1 MTICQYLTNWQLN
14 KTCKLSILYMY
25 RKEVLIIETDYYR
38 QVIKE
43 YRKSQKLSQ
52 EKFAELLDCD
62 TTYISHIENGKRDPS
77 IDFFIKFSN
86 LSGISFDY
94 MFCCETQIGAQ
105 IKLNE
110 MSERAMRL
118 LPKDRQFTFKMMD
131 QFLDRFEH
139 DTKK

>member
-25 RKEVLIIETDYYR
+25 RKDVLIMETDYYR

>member
-1 MTICQYLTNWQLN
+1 M
-14 KTCKLSILYMY
+14 
-25 RKEVLIIETDYYR
+25 ETDYYR

-139 DTKK
+139 DTKKIKPIIKFNNIL

>member
-1 MTICQYLTNWQLN
+1 M
-14 KTCKLSILYMY
+14 
-25 RKEVLIIETDYYR
+25 ETDYYR

-43 YRKSQKLSQ
+43 YRKEQKLSQ

-62 TTYISHIENGKRDPS
+62 TTYISHIETGKREPS

-110 MSERAMRL
+110 NSERAMKL
-118 LPKDRQFTFKMMD
+118 LPKDRQFVFD
-131 QFLDRFEH
+131 IIDDLLERFEH
-139 DTKK
+139 DIKK

>member
-1 MTICQYLTNWQLN
+1 M
-14 KTCKLSILYMY
+14 
-25 RKEVLIIETDYYR
+25 ETDYYR

-118 LPKDRQFTFKMMD
+118 LLKDRQFTFKMMD

>member
-1 MTICQYLTNWQLN
+1 M
-14 KTCKLSILYMY
+14 
-25 RKEVLIIETDYYR
+25 ETDYYR
-38 QVIKE
+38 QVIKG

-110 MSERAMRL
+110 ISERAMRL

-131 QFLDRFEH
+131 QFLDRLEH
-139 DTKK
+139 DTKNKAYN

>member
-1 MTICQYLTNWQLN
+1 M
-14 KTCKLSILYMY
+14 
-25 RKEVLIIETDYYR
+25 ETDYYR

-94 MFCCETQIGAQ
+94 MFAVKHKLAL
-105 IKLNE
+105 KLNLT
-110 MSERAMRL
+110 RC
-118 LPKDRQFTFKMMD
+118 PKEQ
-131 QFLDRFEH
+131 
-139 DTKK
+139 

>member
-1 MTICQYLTNWQLN
+1 M
-14 KTCKLSILYMY
+14 
-25 RKEVLIIETDYYR
+25 ETDYYR
-38 QVIKE
+38 QVIKK
-43 YRKSQKLSQ
+43 YHKDKKLSQ

-62 TTYISHIENGKRDPS
+62 TTYISHIETGNREPS

-86 LSGISFDY
+86 LSGISLDY

-110 MSERAMRL
+110 ISDRTMKL
-118 LPKDRQFTFKMMD
+118 LPKDRQFTFKMLD
-131 QFLDRFEH
+131 HFLDRFEH

>member
-25 RKEVLIIETDYYR
+25 RKEVLIMETDYYR

-62 TTYISHIENGKRDPS
+62 TTYISHI
-77 IDFFIKFSN
+77 
-86 LSGISFDY
+86 
-94 MFCCETQIGAQ
+94 
-105 IKLNE
+105 
-110 MSERAMRL
+110 
-118 LPKDRQFTFKMMD
+118 
-131 QFLDRFEH
+131 
-139 DTKK
+139 

>member
-25 RKEVLIIETDYYR
+25 RKEVLIMETDYYR

>member
-25 RKEVLIIETDYYR
+25 RKDVLIMETDYYR

-77 IDFFIKFSN
+77 IDFFIKFLN

-110 MSERAMRL
+110 MSERVMRL

>member
-1 MTICQYLTNWQLN
+1 M
-14 KTCKLSILYMY
+14 
-25 RKEVLIIETDYYR
+25 ETDYYR

-118 LPKDRQFTFKMMD
+118 LPKEQWDYYQKTDNSLLKWWINS
-131 QFLDRFEH
+131 
-139 DTKK
+139 